1 MLNISD
7 FQRPRFAE
15 VNAGSK
21 TGTYGEFVAYPFER
35 GFATTCG
42 HALRRVLLSSIEG
55 ATVTNVRIKGVQHE
69 FTALPGVWEDIT
81 HILLNLK
88 EIPFKL
94 HTSTPQI
101 VTLRHKGEGVVT
113 SGMIQCN
120 QNVEVMNPDVH
131 IATLGEDGEL
141 EMEIQVGTGRGFVTA
156 DRNLDEKLGLG
167 FIPLDSN
174 HSPITRVNYIVE
186 PARVGHST
194 DYEKLTLQVWTNGTV
209 DPKDAVSDAALILRE
224 HFMIFARQDEDMVE
238 VEAGAGIPALST
250 ESVNGML
257 GKSVEELELSVRA
270 NNCLRN
276 ANITTIGELV
286 QRTEAELMKTKN
298 FGKKSLQEI
307 KDELARIGLSL
318 GMRIEQEV

>member
-15 VNAGSK
+15 LSSATK
-21 TGTYGEFVAYPFER
+21 TERYGEFVAYPFER

-42 HALRRVLLSSIEG
+42 HAMRRVLLSSIQG
-55 ATVTNVRIKGVQHE
+55 AAVTNVRIKGVQHE
-69 FTALPGVWEDIT
+69 FTTLPGVWEDIT
-81 HILLNLK
+81 HVLLNLK

-94 HTSTPQI
+94 HADTPQI
-101 VTLRHKGEGVVT
+101 VTLRHKGEGEVT

-120 QNVEVMNPDVH
+120 QNVEVLDPNVH
-131 IATLGEDGEL
+131 IATLGEEGEL
-141 EMEIQVGTGRGFVTA
+141 EMEIQVGGGRGFVTA

-167 FIPLDSN
+167 WIPLDSN
-174 HSPITRVNYIVE
+174 HSPILRVNYLVE
-186 PARVGHST
+186 AARVGHST

-224 HFMIFARQDEDMVE
+224 HFLIFARQDEDTVE
-238 VEAGAGIPALST
+238 VEATTQVLSAET
-250 ESVNGML
+250 VNSWL
-257 GKSVEELELSVRA
+257 AKSVEELELSVRA

-286 QRTEAELMKTKN
+286 QKTEAELMKTKN

>member
-21 TGTYGEFVAYPFER
+21 TATYGEFVAYPFER

-42 HALRRVLLSSIEG
+42 HALRRVLLSSIQG

-69 FTALPGVWEDIT
+69 FTTLPGVWEDIT

-88 EIPFKL
+88 EVPFIL
-94 HTSTPQI
+94 HSSHPQT
-101 VTLRHKGEGVVT
+101 VTIRHKGEGVVT

-120 QNVEVMNPDVH
+120 QNVEVIDPDIH

-141 EMEIQVGTGRGFVTA
+141 EMEIQVSLGRGFVTA

-167 FIPLDSN
+167 YIPMDSN

-186 PARVGHST
+186 PARVGQST
-194 DYEKLTLQVWTNGTV
+194 DYEKLTLQVWTNGAV

-224 HFMIFARQDEDMVE
+224 HFLIFARQDEDVE
-238 VEAGAGIPALST
+238 EPEPGIVPLSS
-250 ESVNGML
+250 ENVNSML

-318 GMRIEQEV
+318 GMRIEQVV

>member
-15 VNAGSK
+15 VNAATK
-21 TGTYGEFVAYPFER
+21 TEKFGEYVAYPFER
-35 GFATTCG
+35 GFATTAG
-42 HALRRVLLSSIEG
+42 HALRRVLLSSIRG
-55 ATVTNVRIKGVQHE
+55 ATVTNVRVKGVQHE
-69 FTALPGVWEDIT
+69 FTTLPGVWEDIT
-81 HILLNLK
+81 HVLLNLK
-88 EIPFKL
+88 EIPFRL
-94 HTSTPQI
+94 HNAESA
-101 VTLRHKGEGVVT
+101 VVVLRHKGEGVVK
-113 SGMIQCN
+113 SGMIQTN
-120 QNVEVMNPDVH
+120 QYVEVLDPDVH

-141 EMEIQVGTGRGFVTA
+141 EIEIQVRTGRGFITA

-167 FIPLDSN
+167 WIPLDSN
-174 HSPITRVNYIVE
+174 HSPISRVNYVVE

-194 DYEKLTLQVWTNGTV
+194 DYEKLTLQVWTNGTI

-224 HFMIFARQDEDMVE
+224 HFLIFAQQDEQAVE
-238 VEAGAGIPALST
+238 VEPGQTILST
-250 ESVNGML
+250 ESVNNML

>member
-1 MLNISD
+1 M
-7 FQRPRFAE
+7 
-15 VNAGSK
+15 
-21 TGTYGEFVAYPFER
+21 
-35 GFATTCG
+35 
-42 HALRRVLLSSIEG
+42 
-55 ATVTNVRIKGVQHE
+55 
-69 FTALPGVWEDIT
+69 
-81 HILLNLK
+81 
-88 EIPFKL
+88 
-94 HTSTPQI
+94 
-101 VTLRHKGEGVVT
+101 
-113 SGMIQCN
+113 
-120 QNVEVMNPDVH
+120 
-131 IATLGEDGEL
+131 
-141 EMEIQVGTGRGFVTA
+141 GRGFVTA

-209 DPKDAVSDAALILRE
+209 DPKDAVSDSALILRE
-224 HFMIFARQDEDMVE
+224 HFLIFARQDEDAVE
-238 VEAGAGIPALST
+238 TEQGATILTT
-250 ESVNGML
+250 EGVNGML

>member
-21 TGTYGEFVAYPFER
+21 TGSYGEFVAYPFER

-42 HALRRVLLSSIEG
+42 HALRRVLLSSIQG
-55 ATVTNVRIKGVQHE
+55 AAITNVRIKGVQHE
-69 FTALPGVWEDIT
+69 FTAMPGVWEDIT

-88 EIPFKL
+88 EVPLRL
-94 HTSTPQI
+94 HNNQSTI
-101 VTLRHKGEGVVT
+101 VTISHKGEGVVT
-113 SGMIQCN
+113 SGSIRTN
-120 QNVEVMNPDVH
+120 QNVEVMDPNVH

-141 EMEIQVGTGRGFVTA
+141 EMEIQVSMGRGFVTA

-167 FIPLDSN
+167 YIPLDSN

-209 DPKDAVSDAALILRE
+209 DPKDAVSDSAMILRE
-224 HFMIFARQDEDMVE
+224 HFLIFARQDEDA
-238 VEAGAGIPALST
+238 VEAEPGVAILTT
-250 ESVNGML
+250 EGVNGML
-257 GKSVEELELSVRA
+257 SKSVEELELSVRA

>member
-1 MLNISD
+1 MLNLSD
-7 FQRPRFAE
+7 FQRPRLAE
-15 VNAGSK
+15 VNAATK
-21 TGTYGEFVAYPFER
+21 TAGYGEFVAYPFER
-35 GFATTCG
+35 GFATTVG
-42 HALRRVLLSSIEG
+42 HSLRRVLLSSIQG
-55 ATVTNVRIKGVQHE
+55 AAVTNVRIKGVQHE

-88 EIPFKL
+88 QIPFKL
-94 HTSTPQI
+94 HSSQPQVI
-101 VTLRHKGEGVVT
+101 TISHKGEGVVT
-113 SGMIQCN
+113 SGSILTN
-120 QNVEVMNPDVH
+120 QNVEVADPNVH

-141 EMEIQVGTGRGFVTA
+141 EMEIQVSQGRGFLTA
-156 DRNLDEKLGLG
+156 DRNLDERLGLG

-174 HSPITRVNYIVE
+174 HSPIVRVNYTVE

-209 DPKDAVSDAALILRE
+209 DPKDAVSDAALIIRE
-224 HFMIFARQDEDMVE
+224 HFMIFARQDEDSVE
-238 VEAGAGIPALST
+238 VETGTAVLST
-250 ESVNGML
+250 ENVNSML
-257 GKSVEELELSVRA
+257 SKSVEELELSVRA

-276 ANITTIGELV
+276 ANITNIGELV

>member
-1 MLNISD
+1 MLNLSD

-15 VNAGSK
+15 VNPSNATDS
-21 TGTYGEFVAYPFER
+21 YAEFVAYPFER
-35 GFATTCG
+35 GFATTVG
-42 HALRRVLLSSIEG
+42 HSLRRVLLSSIQGG
-55 ATVTNVRIKGVQHE
+55 AVTNVRIKGVQHE
-69 FTALPGVWEDIT
+69 FTTLPGVWEDIT

-94 HTSTPQI
+94 HSNEPQI
-101 VTLRHKGEGVVT
+101 VTLHAKGEGVVT
-113 SGMIQCN
+113 SAAIRTN
-120 QNVEVMNPDVH
+120 QNVEVMDPNVH
-131 IATLGEDGEL
+131 IATLGEEGEL
-141 EMEIQVGTGRGFVTA
+141 EIELVVRMGRGFTTA
-156 DRNLDEKLGLG
+156 DQNHDETLGHG
-167 FIPLDSN
+167 YIPMDSN
-174 HSPITRVNYIVE
+174 HSPIVRANYLVE
-186 PARVGHST
+186 PARVGQST

-209 DPKDAVSDAALILRE
+209 NPKEAVSDAALVLRD
-224 HFMIFARQDEDMVE
+224 HFLVFARQDEDYVE
-238 VEAGAGIPALST
+238 T
-250 ESVNGML
+250 EMSAVTTAEGGNAWL

-318 GMRIEQEV
+318 GMRLEQEV

>member
-15 VNAGSK
+15 VDAATK
-21 TGTYGEFVAYPFER
+21 TEKYGEFVAYPFER

-42 HALRRVLLSSIEG
+42 HALRRVLLSSIRG
-55 ATVTNVRIKGVQHE
+55 AAVTSVRIKGVQHE
-69 FTALPGVWEDIT
+69 FTTLPGVWEDIT
-81 HILLNLK
+81 HVLLNLK
-88 EIPFKL
+88 EVPFRL
-94 HTSTPQI
+94 HNTDSAV
-101 VTLRHKGEGVVT
+101 VTLRAKGEGVVK
-113 SGMIQCN
+113 SGMIQGS
-120 QNVEVMNPDVH
+120 QNVEVMDPDIH
-131 IATLGEDGEL
+131 LATLNEDGEL
-141 EMEIQVGTGRGFVTA
+141 EVEIQVRLGRGFVTA

-167 FIPLDSN
+167 WIPLDSN
-174 HSPITRVNYIVE
+174 HSPISRVNYIVE
-186 PARVGHST
+186 PARVGQST
-194 DYEKLTLQVWTNGTV
+194 EFEKLTLQVWTNGTV
-209 DPKDAVSDAALILRE
+209 DPKEAVSDAALILRE
-224 HFMIFARQDEDMVE
+224 HFLIFARQDEQV
-238 VEAGAGIPALST
+238 VEAEVGLAVPSSENVSNL
-250 ESVNGML
+250 L

-286 QRTEAELMKTKN
+286 QKTEAELMKTKN

>member
-15 VNAGSK
+15 VDAATK
-21 TGTYGEFVAYPFER
+21 TEKYGEFVAYPFER

-42 HALRRVLLSSIEG
+42 HALRRVLLSSIRG
-55 ATVTNVRIKGVQHE
+55 AAVTSVRIKGVQHE
-69 FTALPGVWEDIT
+69 FTTLPGVWEDIT
-81 HILLNLK
+81 HVLLNLK
-88 EIPFKL
+88 EVPFRL
-94 HTSTPQI
+94 HNTDSAV
-101 VTLRHKGEGVVT
+101 VTLRAKGEGAVK
-113 SGMIQCN
+113 SGMIQGS
-120 QNVEVMNPDVH
+120 QNVEVMDPDIH
-131 IATLGEDGEL
+131 LATLNEDGEL
-141 EMEIQVGTGRGFVTA
+141 EVEIQVRLGRGFVTA

-167 FIPLDSN
+167 WIPLDSN
-174 HSPITRVNYIVE
+174 HSPISRVNYIVE
-186 PARVGHST
+186 PARVGQST
-194 DYEKLTLQVWTNGTV
+194 DFEKLTLQVWTNGTV
-209 DPKDAVSDAALILRE
+209 DPKEAVSDAALILRE
-224 HFMIFARQDEDMVE
+224 HFLIFARQDEQV
-238 VEAGAGIPALST
+238 VEAEVGLVATSNENVST
-250 ESVNGML
+250 LL

-286 QRTEAELMKTKN
+286 QKTEAELMKTKN

>member
-15 VNAGSK
+15 VSASSK
-21 TGTYGEFVAYPFER
+21 TGSYGEFVAYPFER

-55 ATVTNVRIKGVQHE
+55 AAITNVRIKGVQHE
-69 FTALPGVWEDIT
+69 FTAMPGVWEDVT

-88 EIPFKL
+88 EVPLKL
-94 HTSTPQI
+94 HSSHPQI
-101 VTLRHKGEGVVT
+101 VTISHKGEGVVT
-113 SGMIQCN
+113 SGSIRTN
-120 QNVEVMNPDVH
+120 QNVEVMDPNVH

-141 EMEIQVGTGRGFVTA
+141 EMEIQVSMGRGFVTA
-156 DRNLDEKLGLG
+156 DRNLDERLGLG

-209 DPKDAVSDAALILRE
+209 DPKDAVSDSALILRE
-224 HFMIFARQDEDMVE
+224 HFLIFARQDEDA
-238 VEAGAGIPALST
+238 VEAEPGVAILTT
-250 ESVNGML
+250 EGVNGML
-257 GKSVEELELSVRA
+257 SKSVEELELSVRA

>member
-15 VNAGSK
+15 VNAATK
-21 TGTYGEFVAYPFER
+21 TDKFGEFVAYPFER
-35 GFATTCG
+35 GFATTAG
-42 HALRRVLLSSIEG
+42 HALRRVLLSSIRG
-55 ATVTNVRIKGVQHE
+55 AAVTNVRIKGVQHE
-69 FTALPGVWEDIT
+69 FTTLPGVWEDIT

-88 EIPFKL
+88 EVPFNI
-94 HTSTPQI
+94 HNVESAVI
-101 VTLRHKGEGVVT
+101 VLRHKGEGVVT
-113 SGMIQCN
+113 SGMIQTN
-120 QNVEVMNPDVH
+120 QNVEVLDPNVH

-141 EMEIQVGTGRGFVTA
+141 EIEIQVRNGRGFITA
-156 DRNLDEKLGLG
+156 DRNIDEKLGLG
-167 FIPLDSN
+167 WIPLDSN
-174 HSPITRVNYIVE
+174 HSPVSRVNYLVE

-194 DYEKLTLQVWTNGTV
+194 DYEKLTLQVWTNATV

-224 HFMIFARQDEDMVE
+224 HFMIFAREDEE
-238 VEAGAGIPALST
+238 VVDEEPGQTILST
-250 ESVNGML
+250 ENVNNML

-276 ANITTIGELV
+276 ANIATIGELV
-286 QRTEAELMKTKN
+286 QKTEAELMKTKN

>member
-21 TGTYGEFVAYPFER
+21 TGSYGEFVAYPFER

-88 EIPFKL
+88 EIPFL
-94 HTSTPQI
+94 VHSSAPQI

-120 QNVEVMNPDVH
+120 QNVEVVNPDVR

-141 EMEIQVGTGRGFVTA
+141 EMEIQVCMGRGFVTA

-167 FIPLDSN
+167 YIPLDSN

-186 PARVGHST
+186 PARVGQST

-209 DPKDAVSDAALILRE
+209 DPKDAVSDAALVLRE
-224 HFMIFARQDEDMVE
+224 HFMIFAREDE
-238 VEAGAGIPALST
+238 EAIEEETGAVATLST

>member
-15 VNAGSK
+15 VKAETK
-21 TGTYGEFVAYPFER
+21 TASYGEFVAYPFER

-42 HALRRVLLSSIEG
+42 HALRRVLLSSIQG
-55 ATVTNVRIKGVQHE
+55 AAVTSVRIKGVQHE
-69 FTALPGVWEDIT
+69 FTTLPGVWEDIT
-81 HILLNLK
+81 HVLLNLK
-88 EIPFKL
+88 EVPFKL
-94 HTSTPQI
+94 HSATPQ
-101 VTLRHKGEGVVT
+101 VVT
-113 SGMIQCN
+113 IRAKGKGIVNSGMIQTN
-120 QNVEVMNPDVH
+120 QNVEVVNPDVH

-141 EMEIQVGTGRGFVTA
+141 EMEIQVGYGRGFVTA
-156 DRNLDEKLGLG
+156 DRNLDERQGLG
-167 FIPLDSN
+167 WIPMDSN

-194 DYEKLTLQVWTNGTV
+194 DYEKLTLQVWTNGTI
-209 DPKDAVSDAALILRE
+209 DPKDAVSDAAMILRD
-224 HFMIFARQDEDMVE
+224 HFLIFAGQDEDEDV
-238 VEAGAGIPALST
+238 V
-250 ESVNGML
+250 ESVGGAMAQETMNTWL

-307 KDELARIGLSL
+307 KDELARIGLTL

>member
-15 VNAGSK
+15 VDAATK
-21 TGTYGEFVAYPFER
+21 TEKYGEFVAYPFER

-42 HALRRVLLSSIEG
+42 HALRRVLLSSIRG
-55 ATVTNVRIKGVQHE
+55 AAVTSVRIKGVQHE
-69 FTALPGVWEDIT
+69 FTTLPGVWEDIT
-81 HILLNLK
+81 HVLLNLK
-88 EIPFKL
+88 EVPFRL
-94 HTSTPQI
+94 HNTDSAV
-101 VTLRHKGEGVVT
+101 VTLRAKGEGAVK
-113 SGMIQCN
+113 SGMIQGS
-120 QNVEVMNPDVH
+120 QNVEVMDPDIH
-131 IATLGEDGEL
+131 LATLNEDGEL
-141 EMEIQVGTGRGFVTA
+141 EMEIQVRLGRGFVTA

-167 FIPLDSN
+167 WIPLDSN
-174 HSPITRVNYIVE
+174 HSPISRVNYIVE
-186 PARVGHST
+186 PARVGQST
-194 DYEKLTLQVWTNGTV
+194 DFEKLTLQVWTNGTV
-209 DPKDAVSDAALILRE
+209 DPKEAVSDAALILRE
-224 HFMIFARQDEDMVE
+224 HFLIFARQDEQV
-238 VEAGAGIPALST
+238 VEAEVGLVATSNENVST
-250 ESVNGML
+250 LL

-286 QRTEAELMKTKN
+286 QKTEAELMKTKN

>member
-1 MLNISD
+1 MLNLSD

-15 VNAGSK
+15 LNPATRTDS
-21 TGTYGEFVAYPFER
+21 YGEFVAYPFER
-35 GFATTCG
+35 GFATTVG
-42 HALRRVLLSSIEG
+42 HSLRRVLLSSVQG
-55 ATVTNVRIKGVQHE
+55 AAVTNVRIKGVLHE
-69 FTALPGVWEDIT
+69 FTTLPGVWEDIT

-94 HTSTPQI
+94 HSGETQT
-101 VTLRHKGEGVVT
+101 VHLHAKGEGVVT
-113 SGMIQCN
+113 SAAIKTN
-120 QNVEVMNPDVH
+120 QNVEVLNPNVH
-131 IATLGEDGEL
+131 IATLGEEGEL
-141 EMEIQVGTGRGFVTA
+141 DIEIVLRLGRGFVTA
-156 DRNLDEKLGLG
+156 DRNHDDTLGQG
-167 FIPLDSN
+167 YIPMDAN

-186 PARVGHST
+186 PARVGQST

-209 DPKDAVSDAALILRE
+209 NPKDAVSDAALILRE
-224 HFMIFARQDEDMVE
+224 HFLVFARQDEDFT
-238 VEAGAGIPALST
+238 EAELGSAPVGEA
-250 ESVNGML
+250 VNAWL

-307 KDELARIGLSL
+307 KDELARIGLTL
-318 GMRIEQEV
+318 GMRLEQEV